1 MDFVL
6 ATAYA
11 LQIALANVALALALA
26 FWARRREDIN
36 DFFVIVVGGI
46 AVRTILTLVAFGL
59 TFAKLQREQQAS
71 PAANQ
76 HLTFTFALAFIL
88 SFAVLLGVEVAIVH
102 ISQRKY
108 AANTAATLPTG
119 LERRTGNTDSADNAD
134 STNDDASARN

>member
-1 MDFVL
+1 
-6 ATAYA
+6 
-11 LQIALANVALALALA
+11 
-26 FWARRREDIN
+26 
-36 DFFVIVVGGI
+36 
-46 AVRTILTLVAFGL
+46 
-59 TFAKLQREQQAS
+59 
-71 PAANQ
+71 
-76 HLTFTFALAFIL
+76 LAFIL